1 MCRNMITKK
10 NKGFLLVEVLIT
22 VVILSVGLTL
32 IARSLM
38 TGIRSLEVIKQYTTG
53 YSLLEEKLWD
63 IERKYF
69 IEAGLKIEEDFPE
82 PFQDFKYNLET
93 ENIKDNEEKG
103 MLNKVLFSVDWP
115 TKNYR
120 REIPV
125 STYLFNKIS
134 R

>member
-1 MCRNMITKK
+1 MITKK

-32 IARSLM
+32 IARSLI
-38 TGIRSLEVIKQYTTG
+38 TGIKSLEIIKQYTTG

-69 IEAGLKIEEDFPE
+69 IESGLNKEEDFLE
-82 PFQDFKYNLET
+82 PYQDFTYSLET

-103 MLNKVLFSVDWP
+103 MLNKVLLSVNWP
-115 TKNYR
+115 TKFSR
-120 REIPV
+120 REISV
-125 STYLFNKIS
+125 VTYLFDKK
-134 R
+134 

>member
-1 MCRNMITKK
+1 MITKK

-32 IARSLM
+32 IARSLI
-38 TGIRSLEVIKQYTTG
+38 TGIKSLEIIKQYTTG

-69 IEAGLKIEEDFPE
+69 IESGLNKEEYFPE
-82 PFQDFKYNLET
+82 PYQDSRYSLET

-103 MLNKVLFSVDWP
+103 MLNKVLLSVNWP
-115 TKNYR
+115 TKGSR
-120 REIPV
+120 RAIFV
-125 STYLFNKIS
+125 VTYLFDKK
-134 R
+134 

>member
-32 IARSLM
+32 IARSLI
-38 TGIRSLEVIKQYTTG
+38 TGIKSLEIIKQYTTG

-69 IEAGLKIEEDFPE
+69 IE
-82 PFQDFKYNLET
+82 
-93 ENIKDNEEKG
+93 
-103 MLNKVLFSVDWP
+103 
-115 TKNYR
+115 
-120 REIPV
+120 
-125 STYLFNKIS
+125 
-134 R
+134 